1 MHKVIPSRDE
11 DNFRFGEAGFGG
23 VEGMAEERG
32 KNFGG
37 VGVGTFGGGGEGEK
51 KEWSAG
57 GRASAAVGEAADG
70 GEN

>member
-1 MHKVIPSRDE
+1 
-11 DNFRFGEAGFGG
+11 
-23 VEGMAEERG
+23 MAEERG

-37 VGVGTFGGGGEGEK
+37 VGVATFGGGVEGEK

-57 GRASAAVGEAADG
+57 GRASAAVAESADG